1 MNLDKSNLKYHLIG
15 NQKYDENEIRK
26 NRLEEEEYNKLVQ
39 SLEDMKEIQ
48 SNIGEL
54 LVGQDEKLELI
65 QDKIY
70 DSEKVIADGLEE
82 LKKAD
87 ELYFSYKAIL
97 ISIIGGAVISTPLTA
112 LIGVKW
118 LGITSGMGGILGG
131 IAGYKFQK

>member
-1 MNLDKSNLKYHLIG
+1 MNLDKSNLKYHLID

-54 LVGQDEKLELI
+54 LVDQDEKLESI

-70 DSEKVIADGLEE
+70 HSEKIIADGLEE

-87 ELYFSYKAIL
+87 ELYFSYKVIL
-97 ISIIGGAVISTPLTA
+97 ISGIAGAVISTPLSA
-112 LIGVKW
+112 LVGIKW

>member
-1 MNLDKSNLKYHLIG
+1 MNLDKSNLKYHLID
-15 NQKYDENEIRK
+15 NQKYDGNEIRR
-26 NRLEEEEYNKLVQ
+26 NRLEEEEYNRLVQ

-48 SNIGEL
+48 SNIGEF
-54 LVGQDEKLELI
+54 LVNQDEKLESI

-70 DSEKVIADGLEE
+70 HSEKVMADGLEE

-87 ELYFSYKAIL
+87 ALFFSYKAIL
-97 ISIIGGAVISTPLTA
+97 ISIIGGAVITTPLSA